1 MDGASTGEEKHQ
13 DKNITQDTHETQD
26 IQTTQDTR
34 NTQDTQNTEQ
44 TRNTDTTN
52 ITQELLALLS
62 KQSVSAVGNAVGGAE
77 GVAFATPVASPSA
90 PGAVGV
96 KVEAREARPTNLQAK
111 TTSEPTALTRQV
123 DCRPCGGCCNGV
135 YRVGPRL
142 PVPLYELVRLVAEGL
157 GVPVCRVVN
166 EYLCGVLDL
175 LRSGGG
181 GVRVSE
187 RGLSRRVQYKA
198 GYLLKMVGEAGELG
212 QVVDRLILAVR
223 EYLEY
228 AERRRVGVEEA
239 RQKVEELARELG
251 FSGIRDFALYI
262 WWLVPSRVVRG
273 MGGLIDPGFVERRGP
288 YVDVLSVRCL
298 LPHGSGGDWQV
309 HTTMDLPRFLR
320 ALVTHFKYV
329 HGLTDW
335 RQVVQWVLRKPWR
348 EVAINQLGGGEG
360 EVRHED
366 WDQLSPSL
374 RLYLFEDVLSKLI
387 DVLIAIGLVEDL
399 GGGNYKCVLDGVVV
413 KGRFNVYKHLRSEH
427 RDLVNVVRSL
437 VKSLAGT
444 GVVADESAE

>member
-1 MDGASTGEEKHQ
+1 MSKPANEGTGNQ
-13 DKNITQDTHETQD
+13 DLSL
-26 IQTTQDTR
+26 TR
-34 NTQDTQNTEQ
+34 NAQDTQNTEQ
-44 TRNTDTTN
+44 TRETHNTRQTRQTHNTDLAR
-52 ITQELLALLS
+52 EFLALLS
-62 KQSVSAVGNAVGGAE
+62 LGSAGGNAGGGAE

-96 KVEAREARPTNLQAK
+96 KVEARGARPTNLQAG
-111 TTSEPTALTRQV
+111 TTSESTARSRQV
-123 DCRPCGGCCNGV
+123 DCRPCGGCCDGV

-142 PVPLYELVRLVAEGL
+142 PVPLYELVRLVAERL

-187 RGLSRRVQYKA
+187 RGLSRRVQYKV
-198 GYLLKMVGEAGELG
+198 GYLLKMFAEAGELG
-212 QVVDRLILAVR
+212 QVIDRLVLAVR

-228 AERRRVGVEEA
+228 NEHRRVGVEEA
-239 RQKVEELARELG
+239 RQNVEGLARELG
-251 FSGIRDFALYI
+251 FSGIRDFALYL
-262 WWLVPSRVVRG
+262 WWLVPNRVVRG
-273 MGGLIDPGFVERRGP
+273 MDGLIDPGFVERRGP

-298 LPHGSGGDWQV
+298 LPHGSGDDWQV

-335 RQVVQWVLRKPWR
+335 RQVAKWVIDKPWR
-348 EVAINQLGGGEG
+348 EVVVNQLGGGEG

-366 WDQLSPSL
+366 WDMLSPSL

-387 DVLIAIGLVEDL
+387 DVLVGVGLVEDL
-399 GGGNYKCVLDGVVV
+399 DGGNYKCVLDGVVV
-413 KGRFNVYKHLRSEH
+413 KGRFGLFKHLRNEH

-437 VKSLAGT
+437 LDSMVRAK
-444 GVVADESAE
+444 VVSNDEGSKRGD

>member
-1 MDGASTGEEKHQ
+1 MQEQPANESTENQ
-13 DKNITQDTHETQD
+13 DLSL
-26 IQTTQDTR
+26 TR
-34 NTQDTQNTEQ
+34 NAQDTQNTEQ
-44 TRNTDTTN
+44 TRETHNTRQTRQTHNTDLAR
-52 ITQELLALLS
+52 EFLALLS
-62 KQSVSAVGNAVGGAE
+62 LGSAGGGAGGGAE

-90 PGAVGV
+90 PGAVGLT
-96 KVEAREARPTNLQAK
+96 VEARGARPTNLQAK

-142 PVPLYELVRLVAEGL
+142 PVSLYELVRLVAERL
-157 GVPVCRVVN
+157 GVPLCVVVN
-166 EYLCGVLDL
+166 QYLCGVLGL
-175 LRSGGG
+175 LRSGGRVG
-181 GVRVSE
+181 VSE

-198 GYLLKMVGEAGELG
+198 GYLLKMVAEAGELN
-212 QVVDRLILAVR
+212 QVIDRLILATR